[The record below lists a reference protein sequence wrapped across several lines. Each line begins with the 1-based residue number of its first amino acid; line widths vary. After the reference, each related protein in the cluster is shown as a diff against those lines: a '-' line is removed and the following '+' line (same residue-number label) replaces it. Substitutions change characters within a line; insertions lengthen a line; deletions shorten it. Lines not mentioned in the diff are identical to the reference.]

1 MIVLGESVVQLIQTL
16 ADHPTPEA
24 WPAAALAFVI
34 ICTFWWMYF
43 DLGSTSTV
51 QHIAGRSYAVIRD
64 VLLIGHWIGILGLV
78 LLAAGVGNAIEEA
91 GNGAGRATLAGL
103 CVGAMLYHGAAALI
117 SLRWGSP
124 IHEVAISTV
133 PALGVPGALLVF
145 AAGWPVWLV
154 LAVLLAETLLH
165 FWLGG
170 RTVRRQLREAAHGQS
185 LDG

>member
-1 MIVLGESVVQLIQTL
+1 VQLIQAV
-16 ADHPTPEA
+16 ADHPTPAA

-43 DLGSTSTV
+43 DLGLTSTAR
-51 QHIAGRSYAVIRD
+51 HIVGRSYAVIRD

-78 LLAAGVGNAIEEA
+78 FLAAGVGNAIEEA
-91 GNGAGRATLAGL
+91 GDGAGRATLAGL
-103 CVGAMLYHGAAALI
+103 CVGVMLYHSAAAVI

-124 IHEVAISTV
+124 VREVAISTV
-133 PALGVPGALLVF
+133 PALGVPALLLAF

-154 LAVLLAETLLH
+154 LAVLLAETWLH

-170 RTVRRQLREAAHGQS
+170 RTVRRQLREAAHAQS